1 MKTILNQ
8 NIILL
13 SKLEISLIKQ
23 KINMVFQWRI
33 LTCVASQKFSSAKD
47 LLYFVKEIP
56 NINAITETKLTENS
70 VSNTV
75 LR

>member
-1 MKTILNQ
+1 MIESPDRKDDFHNNLHEKILNQ

-33 LTCVASQKFSSAKD
+33 LTRVASQKTCLCKRSA
-47 LLYFVKEIP
+47 LF
-56 NINAITETKLTENS
+56 
-70 VSNTV
+70 
-75 LR
+75 R